1 MADEPIPT
9 GLTEE
14 DLGRV
19 ERLDSEGLSPN
30 TLKLYEGQWRKVRG
44 WMREKGYPDGPPM
57 DPEHVRDC
65 LTHFAEEKKQSRNT
79 IQAMVNAIR
88 SFHAS
93 AGLESPTDSTDRQ
106 GQADEAG
113 AGQAG

>member
-1 MADEPIPT
+1 MADETIPA
-9 GLTEE
+9 GLTDE

-19 ERLDSEGLSPN
+19 ERLNSERLSAN
-30 TLKLYEGQWRKVRG
+30 TIKLYERQWRKVRR
-44 WMREKGYPDGPPM
+44 WMGENDHSDEPPM

-65 LTHFAEEKKQSRNT
+65 LTYFSEEKKQSKNT

-93 AGLESPTDSTDRQ
+93 AGH
-106 GQADEAG
+106 GQEDEA
-113 AGQAG
+113 